1 MVKIESVALKIGH
14 ALKEEV
20 LPCNNRD
27 LCNQI
32 SASHLDSLT
41 MSYSQCSEMQW
52 TTLRVGDGG
61 DGCDGGEVNP
71 KPHSRE
77 CYTASILNLQSW
89 TIHPY

>member
-41 MSYSQCSEMQW
+41 MSYSQCSEMQ
-52 TTLRVGDGG
+52 
-61 DGCDGGEVNP
+61 
-71 KPHSRE
+71 
-77 CYTASILNLQSW
+77 
-89 TIHPY
+89 